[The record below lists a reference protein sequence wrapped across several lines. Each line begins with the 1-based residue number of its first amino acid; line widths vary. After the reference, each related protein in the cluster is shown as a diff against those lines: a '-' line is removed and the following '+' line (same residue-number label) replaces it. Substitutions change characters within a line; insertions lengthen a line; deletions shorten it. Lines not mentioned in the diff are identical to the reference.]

1 MILGSGGYMMR
12 TTAKVINWR
21 RAMTPIVDNATYKT
35 SRIIIFTV
43 AQRFSKK
50 ILTHN
55 TNGYKGS
62 RRKSC

>member
-1 MILGSGGYMMR
+1 MIR

-62 RRKSC
+62 C

>member
-1 MILGSGGYMMR
+1 MIR

-21 RAMTPIVDNATYKT
+21 SAMTPIVDRATYKT

-55 TNGYKGS
+55 TKWTS
-62 RRKSC
+62 RRLFLK